1 MNKYIVIQSLN
12 HCFLIIWDS
21 SELKQCIRMYT
32 YIYIHTVY
40 IYIYMYMHISHQGIF
55 YQLFCTTCLREI
67 HLRNF
72 YEYIL
77 PPMFRYSAWTLV
89 CCNCCHG
96 RNWNLTTIL
105 GTKSSTRASLLANNI
120 RSRNSQDTCQP
131 AVLTP
136 DFLGRCFRG
145 GGELWGFLWPSFL
158 LATFFWRGSKMF

>member
-1 MNKYIVIQSLN
+1 M
-12 HCFLIIWDS
+12 
-21 SELKQCIRMYT
+21 KQCIRMYT
-32 YIYIHTVY
+32 YIYTVY
-40 IYIYMYMHISHQGIF
+40 IYICMHISHQGIF
-55 YQLFCTTCLREI
+55 YQLFRTTCLREI

-72 YEYIL
+72 YIL

-105 GTKSSTRASLLANNI
+105 GTKSSTRASLLGNNI

-136 DFLGRCFRG
+136 DFWGRCFSFFFFFG
-145 GGELWGFLWPSFL
+145 GGGPMNFICWRRFFRGF
-158 LATFFWRGSKMF
+158 